1 MRLAF
6 LVLGTVRGAIFW
18 GYVGSTVESIEHML
32 GTNSREIEV
41 EQIREQA
48 RLGRKWEFPKYFLT
62 AVILVLPQR
71 YIKVIWETCTRTLI
85 QFEIFLSV
93 GLELLIE
100 MGTGWNSIKIQFCV
114 LIEDEPLTSN
124 WTEIVTSRLVTSSWE
139 RVNTTCLTRF
149 EKNDQTI
156 SRPTKRRPLP
166 LRFFEDFHA
175 DSQIVRF

>member
-1 MRLAF
+1 
-6 LVLGTVRGAIFW
+6 
-18 GYVGSTVESIEHML
+18 ML

-48 RLGRKWEFPKYFLT
+48 RLGPKWEFPKYFPT
-62 AVILVLPQR
+62 AVILGLPQR

-139 RVNTTCLTRF
+139 CVKKYLSNEIWKQRSNYKPPYEKSTFTLT
-149 EKNDQTI
+149 
-156 SRPTKRRPLP
+156 L
-166 LRFFEDFHA
+166 FFEDFHA
-175 DSQIVRF
+175 DSKLSVSKIMTDL